1 VPDGEKTLPPVV
13 AQPANL
19 PVVIR
24 VLIVDDHPVVRAGLE
39 AILRTEPGLAPV
51 GSAQDGPGLWQLLRR
66 TRPDVVVLDRN
77 LVQEDG
83 LEICRALRQEPA
95 APAVVMY
102 TVDPSDDLRERAL
115 EAGAAQVVDKGA
127 DPGILLDALRVA
139 GRRRAPAIEDPNQP
153 A

>member
-1 VPDGEKTLPPVV
+1 M
-13 AQPANL
+13 
-19 PVVIR
+19 IR

-83 LEICRALRQEPA
+83 LEICRALRTEPG

-127 DPGILLDALRVA
+127 DSGHPARRPA
-139 GRRRAPAIEDPNQP
+139 GRRAPAGTGALDPY
-153 A
+153 AARSWRST